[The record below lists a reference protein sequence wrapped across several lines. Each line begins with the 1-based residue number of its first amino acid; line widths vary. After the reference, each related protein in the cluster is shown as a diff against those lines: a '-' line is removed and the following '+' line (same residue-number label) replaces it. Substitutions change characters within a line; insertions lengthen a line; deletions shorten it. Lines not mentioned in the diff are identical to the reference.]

1 MIDTHQL
8 CNLFEQARFQT
19 RALCQELYRMFPQQS
34 ITIGIRHGTVNA
46 REFDNRVAQWDAP
59 SFDKAAIPFVTIE
72 GPALSAHQHCHAA
85 AHMPAWMESSTA
97 ASGPFVGHLLANLP
111 FVQGP
116 LGHIALHHRLSPQG
130 ALRTSLFIN
139 GLQMVDGNG
148 GRTLGNDTAAHI
160 AAILRARQNLSQPRY
175 QFLTRGTA
183 RVTAASRQQAL
194 DFYEHSQGRT
204 LGFLPSILWKPASS
218 TGGLA

>member
-1 MIDTHQL
+1 MIDAHEL
-8 CNLFEQARFQT
+8 RELFGQARSTTQ
-19 RALCQELYRMFPQQS
+19 ALCQELYRVFPQQS
-34 ITIGIRHGTVNA
+34 ISIGIRHGTVHA
-46 REFDNRVAQWDAP
+46 RDFDHRVAQWDAP
-59 SFDKAAIPFVTIE
+59 SFDKAATPFVTIE
-72 GPALSAHQHCHAA
+72 GPSLSAHQHCHAA
-85 AHMPAWMESSTA
+85 AHMPTWMESSTA
-97 ASGPFVGHLLANLP
+97 ASGPFVDHLLANLP

-130 ALRTSLFIN
+130 VLRTSLSIN

-148 GRTLGNDTAAHI
+148 GRTLGDDAAAHI
-160 AAILRARQNLSQPRY
+160 AAILCARQNLSQPRY

-183 RVTAASRQQAL
+183 RVTAASRQHAL

-204 LGFLPSILWKPASS
+204 LGFLPTILWKPPSS